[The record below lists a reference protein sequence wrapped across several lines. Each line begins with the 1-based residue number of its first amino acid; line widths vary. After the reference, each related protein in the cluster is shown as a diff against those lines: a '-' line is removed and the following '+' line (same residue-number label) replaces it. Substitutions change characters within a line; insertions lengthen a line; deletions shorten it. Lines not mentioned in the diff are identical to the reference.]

1 MQPAARLLALLLLVV
16 ALPGAALAQRTR
28 LEIAV
33 PPRGELTTTGP
44 LVRAI
49 NVLDDSRTRDF
60 LRNGFPVRLHYR
72 VERWSTGGF
81 FNDLESDTEWDVIV
95 RFDGLTRTYQV
106 ARLEPAGPVPVGRF
120 PDLESTNAALERPM
134 RVPLVAARDR
144 DRQYYVATLEVETLS
159 LNDLDEVE
167 RWLRGELKPAVRG
180 ERNPGT
186 ALTRGVR
193 TLVVKLLGGEKRTIE
208 VRSGTFRV

>member
-1 MQPAARLLALLLLVV
+1 MQRALRFLLALSLAA

-33 PPRGELTTTGP
+33 PPKAELTTTGP
-44 LVRAI
+44 LLRAV
-49 NVLDDSRTRDF
+49 NVLSDSRTRDF
-60 LRNGFPVRLHYR
+60 LRNGFPVRLYYR

-81 FNDLESDTEWDVIV
+81 FNDLEADADWDVIV
-95 RFDGLTRTYQV
+95 RYDGLSKTFQV
-106 ARLEPAGPVPVGRF
+106 ARLEPQGPVPMGSF
-120 PDLESTNAALERPM
+120 ADLQSTEAALERPM

-144 DRQYYVATLEVETLS
+144 ERQYYVATLEIETLS

-180 ERNPGT
+180 QRNPGT

-193 TLVVKLLGGEKRTIE
+193 TLLVKLLGGEKRTIE

>member
-1 MQPAARLLALLLLVV
+1 MPFAARLLAVLLLV

-33 PPRGELTTTGP
+33 PPKSELASTGP
-44 LVRAI
+44 LVRATH
-49 NVLDDSRTRDF
+49 VLSDSRTRDF
-60 LRNGFPVRLHYR
+60 LRNGFPVRLHFR

-81 FNDLESDTEWDVIV
+81 FNDLEADTEWDVIV
-95 RFDGLTRTYQV
+95 RYDGLTRTFQV
-106 ARLEPAGPVPVGRF
+106 ARLEQAGPVPVGRF
-120 PDLESTNAALERPM
+120 TDLESTAAALERPT

-144 DRQYYVATLEVETLS
+144 DRQYYVATLEIETLS

-180 ERNPGT
+180 QRNPGT
-186 ALTRGVR
+186 AVTRGVR
-193 TLVVKLLGGEKRTIE
+193 TLIVKLLGGEKRTIE